1 MEISRN
7 TVWFC
12 LLFRW
17 LSCFR
22 CTVGDKIIFFRERW
36 CCRKSFWYFEES
48 RRWSQIIAPGLIF
61 LPALSTALGFSTV
74 STLFL
79 FVRNRIPW
87 LEFDVLNFSV
97 LWASNYF
104 NVFSSFWKIVS
115 KPIVLYAAVNWLSYA
130 LFIHFLAK
138 NVYSNR
144 SKCFLIAFIVSE
156 ITFSVFQGCC
166 EMLDCYFQTEFV
178 LRLFLNMRAF
188 WGSVFL
194 WHCSYKKSLYNH

>member
-1 MEISRN
+1 MVLQKKFLILWRITTLKSN
-7 TVWFC
+7 Y
-12 LLFRW
+12 
-17 LSCFR
+17 
-22 CTVGDKIIFFRERW
+22 CTRLNIPASTEHCVRVFH
-36 CCRKSFWYFEES
+36 
-48 RRWSQIIAPGLIF
+48 GLY
-61 LPALSTALGFSTV
+61 
-74 STLFL
+74 TLF
-79 FVRNRIPW
+79 FIRNRIPW
-87 LEFDVLNFSV
+87 LKFDVLNFSV

-156 ITFSVFQGCC
+156 ITFSVFLGCC